1 MHSKALNPVASSET
15 SAVEAGPRGWPAM
28 PVGNLTV
35 ISKSESPH
43 LGESEKPCSETL
55 SFELQGRFWTR
66 LSIL

>member
-1 MHSKALNPVASSET
+1 
-15 SAVEAGPRGWPAM
+15 M